1 MESSFVFDVS
11 HLDKEG
17 DSPYNNLKFEIIK
30 DDDGDNIFISKVT
43 ESRVS

>member
-1 MESSFVFDVS
+1 MQ
-11 HLDKEG
+11 LDNG
-17 DSPYNNLKFEIIK
+17 MHSQYNEPTIWNDK